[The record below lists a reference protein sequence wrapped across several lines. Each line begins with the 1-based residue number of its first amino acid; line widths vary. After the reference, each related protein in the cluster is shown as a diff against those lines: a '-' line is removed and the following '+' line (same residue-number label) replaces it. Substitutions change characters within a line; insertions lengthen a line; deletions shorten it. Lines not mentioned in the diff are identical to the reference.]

1 MSVLVAISGR
11 DCSKI
16 ITALATKLPG
26 VKISQWPDCDNLEDV
41 EFVLAW
47 LAPADMWAQLPNLK
61 VVSSFGAGVDSIDL
75 NLLPDNVIVTRIVDE
90 NLAHDM
96 AEYVLTHILAHK
108 LRLKDYVIK
117 QQQRQW
123 LPKRAY
129 SHNHVVILGFGELG
143 QSCAKRLL
151 ANNFTVSAFSQSPKN
166 IPEVNCI
173 HQVSELPSLLAQADY
188 LVCLLPLTT
197 QTKGFIN
204 RNLLMQL
211 PSHAVLINVARG
223 QHVVADDLLWAL
235 DNQIIRGATLDVFAQ
250 EPLAAENPFWHHSAV
265 TMTPHCAALSDLETV
280 TQQIANNVQRMK
292 TGLKLNNQV
301 DRTKGY

>member
-1 MSVLVAISGR
+1 MVSSCTFFFQAEDCIRVLVRSLGLGDWYKR
-11 DCSKI
+11 Q
-16 ITALATKLPG
+16 G
-26 VKISQWPDCDNLEDV
+26 
-41 EFVLAW
+41 
-47 LAPADMWAQLPNLK
+47 
-61 VVSSFGAGVDSIDL
+61 
-75 NLLPDNVIVTRIVDE
+75 
-90 NLAHDM
+90 
-96 AEYVLTHILAHK
+96 
-108 LRLKDYVIK
+108 
-117 QQQRQW
+117 QW

-250 EPLAAENPFWHHSAV
+250 EPLAAEHPFWHHSAV

-280 TQQIANNVQRMK
+280 TQQIANNVQLMK

-301 DRTKGY
+301 DRTCIFYTSNTADDQLRLKFDGRPVI

>member
-16 ITALATKLPG
+16 ITALAAKLPD

-61 VVSSFGAGVDSIDL
+61 AVSSFGAGVDSIDL
-75 NLLPDNVIVTRIVDE
+75 NLLPDNVVVTRIVDE
-90 NLAHDM
+90 NLAEDM

-123 LPKRAY
+123 QPKRAY

-151 ANNFTVSAFSQSPKN
+151 ANNFSVSAVSQSPKN

-173 HQVSELPSLLAQADY
+173 HQASELPNLLAEADY
-188 LVCLLPLTT
+188 LVCLLPLTA

-204 RNLLMQL
+204 RDLLAQL
-211 PSHAVLINVARG
+211 PAHAVLINVARG
-223 QHVVADDLLWAL
+223 QHVVAEDLLWAL
-235 DNQIIRGATLDVFAQ
+235 DKQVIRAATLDVFDH
-250 EPLAAENPFWHHSAV
+250 EPLAVDHPFWHHPAI
-265 TMTPHCAALSDLETV
+265 TITPHCAALSDINSV
-280 TQQIANNVQRMK
+280 TQQIADNVQRLQA
-292 TGLKLNNQV
+292 GDDLKNKIN
-301 DRTKGY
+301 RTKGY